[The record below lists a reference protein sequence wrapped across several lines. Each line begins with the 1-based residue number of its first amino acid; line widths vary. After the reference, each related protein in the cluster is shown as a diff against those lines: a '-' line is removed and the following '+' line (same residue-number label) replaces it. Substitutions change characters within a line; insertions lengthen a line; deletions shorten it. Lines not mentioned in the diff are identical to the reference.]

1 MSCVPHSLSFQTGS
15 GLQLT
20 GVLPY
25 STGVTVIAK
34 VTVRLVS
41 GFYNHS
47 SVWMVCFSFLLLSI
61 SNQLRLY
68 FFPLQYFFHLGD
80 LCNDKN
86 QREGSLNEEKAL
98 LSGIQ
103 RAVECLAFSLV
114 ILHMVCSYL
123 EWLSESGLAPPS
135 TTESPHI

>member
-68 FFPLQYFFHLGD
+68 FFHCSTFFILVISVMT
-80 LCNDKN
+80 KN

-98 LSGIQ
+98 LSGIK
-103 RAVECLAFSLV
+103 RAVKCLAFSLV
-114 ILHMVCSYL
+114 ILHVVCSYL